1 MHNRSLSRELSL
13 ISLGLIKDK
22 GDFKL
27 NKFQIEEIFESALDS
42 LINHCREELDNCES
56 ELENASQKIL
66 DSELQ
71 EGVDSSY
78 SNVRDELKKSLTKIE
93 TVMNT
98 LSVTL
103 DFPKLIVSSGQIDIR
118 EDVKQRISNIINNL
132 KTIDSDIDQVMDG
145 WRLKRLPR
153 IDRDIFPASA
163 KIPEFEL
170 PKPKNNY
177 EKADLAFALKNLLS
191 EMDRLQ
197 SHKITFENITVES
210 KMKQIL
216 NSLIDRDFISLPEI
230 VQKGESKLAV
240 SVILVAGLELNKKG
254 YIEIVQ
260 AEQFSE
266 VYFKSSEEAVH

>member
-118 EDVKQRISNIINNL
+118 EDVNQRVCNIVNNL
-132 KTIDSDIDQVMDG
+132 KSIDSDIDQVMDG

-153 IDRDIFPASA
+153 IDRDILRLAYVDINFFNTPLAVACDEAVNLANKYS
-163 KIPEFEL
+163 
-170 PKPKNNY
+170 
-177 EKADLAFALKNLLS
+177 DLQGRKFINGVLR
-191 EMDRLQ
+191 RLQ
-197 SHKITFENITVES
+197 TI
-210 KMKQIL
+210 
-216 NSLIDRDFISLPEI
+216 
-230 VQKGESKLAV
+230 
-240 SVILVAGLELNKKG
+240 
-254 YIEIVQ
+254 
-260 AEQFSE
+260 
-266 VYFKSSEEAVH
+266 

>member
-22 GDFKL
+22 GDS
-27 NKFQIEEIFESALDS
+27 KFSKFEIEEIFESALDS

-118 EDVKQRISNIINNL
+118 EDVNQRICNIVNNL
-132 KTIDSDIDQVMDG
+132 KSIDSDIDQVMDG

-153 IDRDIFPASA
+153 IDRDI
-163 KIPEFEL
+163 L
-170 PKPKNNY
+170 R
-177 EKADLAFALKNLLS
+177 LAYVDINFLNTPVAVACDEAVNLANKYSDMQGRKFINGVLR
-191 EMDRLQ
+191 RLQ
-197 SHKITFENITVES
+197 TV
-210 KMKQIL
+210 
-216 NSLIDRDFISLPEI
+216 
-230 VQKGESKLAV
+230 
-240 SVILVAGLELNKKG
+240 
-254 YIEIVQ
+254 
-260 AEQFSE
+260 
-266 VYFKSSEEAVH
+266 KSQ